1 MIKDMDLEESIFMQV
16 ISTKGSLSTETKT
29 DTADLF
35 IKMEI
40 ISMDSGKK
48 VNIMERV
55 NMSLK
60 PALCKRVR
68 FKMGSIRDN
77 LR

>member
-40 ISMDSGKK
+40 ISMD
-48 VNIMERV
+48 
-55 NMSLK
+55 K
-60 PALCKRVR
+60 P
-68 FKMGSIRDN
+68 
-77 LR
+77 